1 MNDAPNIDLGEYS
14 NPVLQT
20 GDRLTFNVLDMVS
33 DVDDSEEDI
42 WITVTTFVPGAV
54 QYNPISGLATMS
66 WEDAGEEMVT
76 VTAED
81 RHGASSACL
90 LYTSPSPRDRG

>member
-1 MNDAPNIDLGEYS
+1 
-14 NPVLQT
+14 
-20 GDRLTFNVLDMVS
+20 MVS
-33 DVDDSEEDI
+33 DVDDSEGDI

-81 RHGASSACL
+81 RHGASV
-90 LYTSPSPRDRG
+90 PP